1 MTIAGLTRRV
11 TAVLAA
17 LFLVFAL
24 AACEEQDTM
33 EQTGEA
39 IDDTAEKP
47 AEMLEE
53 GAENPEESAEKV
65 QESAQ

>member
-1 MTIAGLTRRV
+1 MTIAVPTRRV

-17 LFLVFAL
+17 LFLAFAL
-24 AACEEQDTM
+24 AACEEQGTI

-39 IDDTAEKP
+39 TDNAAEKP